1 MDTQRHPSTFDEMLA
16 AAKLIAQ
23 EVAAV
28 HAADVDAK
36 ARFPQETVDAMKR
49 HRLLSAAV
57 PVSHG
62 GPGLGMYELGQ
73 LCSAIAGACGSSGMV
88 LAMHYSQLG
97 TLVRHG
103 VGTPWFDAYLRE
115 VVENQYVLASI
126 TSEVGTWGSTRTSI
140 CALQREGERFTLVKE
155 ATTGS
160 YCAHSDA
167 ILVTCRRDNDAAES
181 DQILVLVKPC
191 DHTLTQTTTW
201 DTLGMRGTV
210 SPGFRLEA
218 NAPIEQVVPGSFA
231 DSAADSMVPYSHIL
245 WSALWTGIAS
255 DAVSK
260 AASTVRAAARRN
272 PGGEPPATAKQ
283 LASAM
288 ADLQSMRHNWQAVA
302 RDFDD
307 LEARHARADL
317 LKMSWGL
324 KMNSLKIDCS
334 EKVHQLVHQALQIIG
349 LPAYKNDGPLTLG
362 RHYRDALS
370 ASLMITNERM
380 RGRSA
385 ALLTVLKDE

>member
-1 MDTQRHPSTFDEMLA
+1 MLLWVQRLDGTRPISRRNFRPAGPHFHSTQSQADPWTLKRHPTTFDELLA

-23 EVAAV
+23 EVAAPN
-28 HAADVDAK
+28 AADVDAK

-140 CALQREGERFTLVKE
+140 CALQREGDRFTLNKE

-160 YCAHSDA
+160 YCANSDA

-191 DHTLTQTTTW
+191 DYTLTQTTTW

-210 SPGFRLEA
+210 SPGFSLKS
-218 NAPIEQVVPGSFA
+218 NAPIEQVVPGSLRRQRRRLHGPLLA
-231 DSAADSMVPYSHIL
+231 HPVVGAVDRHRHGRHQQGRRHRASRRPSHP
-245 WSALWTGIAS
+245 GR
-255 DAVSK
+255 
-260 AASTVRAAARRN
+260 AASHRQAIGQRHGR
-272 PGGEPPATAKQ
+272 PAIHASQ
-283 LASAM
+283 LA
-288 ADLQSMRHNWQAVA
+288 V
-302 RDFDD
+302 
-307 LEARHARADL
+307 
-317 LKMSWGL
+317 G
-324 KMNSLKIDCS
+324 
-334 EKVHQLVHQALQIIG
+334 
-349 LPAYKNDGPLTLG
+349 GPRL
-362 RHYRDALS
+362 R
-370 ASLMITNERM
+370 
-380 RGRSA
+380 
-385 ALLTVLKDE
+385 